1 MENSVINEPYTD
13 SLKESVTTCDNN
25 STKDQKEEKSTSD
38 LIEEEVKSE
47 SEKSVKGKQ
56 IDISELLKQFGTLF
70 NSESNTE
77 NQEYDSDSEEYD
89 EGDYEEDESSDEE
102 DDASL
107 DDYQNDNSPKR
118 RSMEKLLESHLI
130 ITKAFFELL

>member
-13 SLKESVTTCDNN
+13 SFKESVTTCDNN

-38 LIEEEVKSE
+38 LIEEVKSE
-47 SEKSVKGKQ
+47 SEKSVEGKQ
-56 IDISELLKQFGTLF
+56 IDIGELLKQFGTLF

-77 NQEYDSDSEEYD
+77 NQEYDSQREEYD
-89 EGDYEEDESSDEE
+89 EGDYEED
-102 DDASL
+102 DALL
-107 DDYQNDNSPKR
+107 DDCQIDNSPKW

-130 ITKAFFELL
+130 ITKAFVELL